1 MIACPKCTSTKSRVR
16 ELKSKPGFNRRYR
29 ICADCG
35 HAYVTHEHIVIYE
48 GKLKPTQQ
56 LSRTKT
62 LYEIA
67 Q

>member
-35 HAYVTHEHIVIYE
+35 HAYVTHEHIVVYE
-48 GKLKPTQQ
+48 GKLKGMVAVPGP
-56 LSRTKT
+56 LEAR
-62 LYEIA
+62 E
-67 Q
+67 